1 MRNNGLF
8 STLFI
13 EDVRKQI
20 DLDDPGQGRMVT
32 LAQIWR
38 TRDEKTVETL
48 WDSFMKQ
55 ALGSLQFAPANGP
68 EAPGLYLLYEDWG
81 FSNCIAVV
89 YLIEAGADINDTS
102 VGRF

>member
-1 MRNNGLF
+1 MKNNGLF

-20 DLDDPGQGRMVT
+20 ALDDLAQGRMAT

-38 TRDEKTVETL
+38 TRDKKTVETL

-55 ALGSLQFAPANGP
+55 ALGSLQFAP
-68 EAPGLYLLYEDWG
+68 
-81 FSNCIAVV
+81 IACF
-89 YLIEAGADINDTS
+89 T
-102 VGRF
+102 